1 MTHQSPLVVRQSVI
15 LSSKTSDNVLTPEG
29 VGLLFDLEIKAH
41 QLPGYND
48 TCLKRGAG
56 AGRGSAGVCLIC
68 SYSIHFFFHTPFP
81 SPLLFDLSLL

>member
-68 SYSIHFFFHTPFP
+68 LYIPSTFSFTPP
-81 SPLLFDLSLL
+81 SPRLFFSI